1 MSSHLESA
9 TPWTRRQVLKASAAA
24 VASAAVSHPSRRAT
38 AQAKAS
44 VPGERELFVLSW
56 GGPLAAVQR
65 KAHIPAFEKL
75 YDCKVMITEGQI
87 MSATM
92 VAQKDDPQFD
102 VFYDNTLFIP
112 RYKDAGIYAKLTEAQ
127 VPRLKEL
134 HPKYRQVG
142 QDLIIPMWVHSM
154 TIVYNEKKVKK
165 PTSLDD
171 LLRPEYKGKVAF
183 QKPPDAIV
191 FMPMIM
197 AHTGA
202 TYENPEP
209 AFKWIEKAMPN
220 VLTHYATVPQMAQL
234 LEREEVWIG
243 LWYSGRA
250 TEMRNRGLP
259 IASFNPPSGAIP
271 VINGP
276 AVSLKAKHPKLARAW
291 VNHVLDPQMQVE
303 LTRATFFGPT
313 NRNTKLPPEL
323 SQAVIDEPKEIEG
336 LLEVDWAKL
345 TARQDEWTQRY
356 NAILAAAR

>member
-1 MSSHLESA
+1 VSIRAS
-9 TPWTRRQVLKASAAA
+9 TPRPWTRRKILKAGGLAVVAAA
-24 VASAAVSHPSRRAT
+24 ASRSIRPST
-38 AQAKAS
+38 AQAKTS

-65 KAHIPAFEKL
+65 KVHVPEFEKT
-75 YDCKVMITEGQI
+75 YDCAVTITEGQI

-92 VAQKDDPQFD
+92 ATQKDDPQFD

-112 RYKDAGIYAKLTEAQ
+112 RYKDAGIYAKLTEAE

-134 HPKYRQVG
+134 YPKYRQVG
-142 QDLIIPMWVHSM
+142 QDLIIPMWVHAM

-183 QKPPDAIV
+183 QKPPDGV
-191 FMPMIM
+191 LFMPIIM

-202 TYENPEP
+202 TYENPDP

-220 VLTHYATVPQMAQL
+220 VLTHYATVAQMAQL

-250 TEMRNRGLP
+250 AEMRHRGLP
-259 IASFNPPSGAIP
+259 INYVNLPSGAIP

-276 AVSLKAKHPKLARAW
+276 AVLPKAKHPRLARAW
-291 VNHVLDPQMQVE
+291 VNHVLDPMMQVE

-313 NRNTKLPPEL
+313 NRNTKLPPDL
-323 SQAVIDEPKEIEG
+323 SQAVIDQPQEIDR

-345 TARQDEWTQRY
+345 MARQDEWTQRY
-356 NAILAAAR
+356 NKIVAAAR

>member
-1 MSSHLESA
+1 MSMCSSGQNN
-9 TPWTRRQVLKASAAA
+9 WTRRQALKAVGLAAA
-24 VASAAVSHPSRRAT
+24 ATVASRPLGRAL
-38 AQAKAS
+38 AESKAS
-44 VPGERELFVLSW
+44 ERELFVLSW

-65 KAHIPAFEKL
+65 KVHIPAFERK
-75 YDCKVMITEGQI
+75 YDCKVSLTEGQI

-92 VAQKDDPQFD
+92 AAQKDDPQFD

-112 RYKDAGIYAKLTEAQ
+112 RYKDAGVYAKLTEAE
-127 VPRLKEL
+127 VPRIAEL
-134 HPKYRQVG
+134 FPKYRQVG
-142 QDLIIPMWVHSM
+142 QDLIIPMWVHAM
-154 TIVYNEKKVKK
+154 TIVYNEKKVKR

-183 QKPPDAIV
+183 QKPPDGV
-191 FMPMIM
+191 LFMPMIM

-250 TEMRNRGLP
+250 TEMRHRGLP
-259 IASFNPPSGAIP
+259 IAYVNPPSGAIP

-276 AVSLKAKHPKLARAW
+276 AVLPKAKHPTLARAW
-291 VNHVLDPQMQVE
+291 TGHVLDPAMQIE

-313 NRNTKLPPEL
+313 NRNTKLPPDLAE
-323 SQAVIDEPKEIEG
+323 AVISQPKEIDA

-356 NAILAAAR
+356 NKILAAAR

>member
-1 MSSHLESA
+1 MSNDPASA
-9 TPWTRRQVLKASAAA
+9 SPWTRRQMLKASAL
-24 VASAAVSHPSRRAT
+24 ASVAVSYPLRQAT
-38 AQAKAS
+38 AQPRAS
-44 VPGERELFVLSW
+44 GSGERELFVLSW

-65 KAHIPAFEKL
+65 KVHVPAFEKMH
-75 YDCKVMITEGQI
+75 DCKVAITEGQI

-112 RYKDAGIYAKLTEAQ
+112 RYRDAGIYSKLSEPD

-134 HPKYRQVG
+134 YPKYRQAG
-142 QDLIIPMWVHSM
+142 QDLIIPMWVHAM

-209 AFKWIEKAMPN
+209 AFKWIAKAMPN

-250 TEMRNRGLP
+250 TEMRSRGLP
-259 IASFNPPSGAIP
+259 IAYVHPPSGAIP

-276 AVSLKAKHPKLARAW
+276 AVPAKAKHPTLARAW

-303 LTRATFFGPT
+303 LARATFFGPT

-323 SQAVIDEPKEIEG
+323 AQTVIHEPKEIDG

-356 NAILAAAR
+356 NKIVAAAR